1 MASSPPAGNRVL
13 PGPLR
18 LLDATPLGPVSGGAL
33 IATAVVLAFLA
44 WEWFT
49 GLLWERPDFGA
60 QMWFEVLQAVM
71 IGYAL
76 TAIAISL
83 RGALRDL
90 EDLREVLELSPVEF
104 ESERQAL
111 TSFRAGPLVVAALN
125 GVGVGVALLFYPSS
139 WVTGVRPE
147 FGDPLFTW
155 ILVRNSLMLAL
166 YAWTV
171 YIEVEV
177 ARRLSRIGERFARV
191 DLLDLAPLHPFA
203 RRGLRSVLLWV
214 VLSVFLSLLFLAPWS
229 SDPAL
234 GFLALVFVLATA
246 LLLLPA
252 WGIHRRLLHAKQ
264 AELARVREVIRAGRQ
279 SLLELD
285 AAGVTSPGRMADA
298 VAYEA
303 RVASIPTW
311 PFDVSTLVRFAF
323 YVALGLGSWL
333 GAAAVERLL
342 DLVLT

>member
-1 MASSPPAGNRVL
+1 M
-13 PGPLR
+13 
-18 LLDATPLGPVSGGAL
+18 
-33 IATAVVLAFLA
+33 
-44 WEWFT
+44 
-49 GLLWERPDFGA
+49 
-60 QMWFEVLQAVM
+60 
-71 IGYAL
+71 
-76 TAIAISL
+76 
-83 RGALRDL
+83 
-90 EDLREVLELSPVEF
+90 
-104 ESERQAL
+104 
-111 TSFRAGPLVVAALN
+111 
-125 GVGVGVALLFYPSS
+125 GVGVALVFYPSS

-191 DLLDLAPLHPFA
+191 DLLDLAPLRPFA

-252 WGIHRRLLHAKQ
+252 WGIHRRILVAKQ
-264 AELARVREVIRAGRQ
+264 AELARVREVIRARRQ

-333 GAAAVERLL
+333 GAATVERLL

>member
-1 MASSPPAGNRVL
+1 
-13 PGPLR
+13 
-18 LLDATPLGPVSGGAL
+18 
-33 IATAVVLAFLA
+33 
-44 WEWFT
+44 
-49 GLLWERPDFGA
+49 
-60 QMWFEVLQAVM
+60 
-71 IGYAL
+71 
-76 TAIAISL
+76 
-83 RGALRDL
+83 
-90 EDLREVLELSPVEF
+90 
-104 ESERQAL
+104 
-111 TSFRAGPLVVAALN
+111 
-125 GVGVGVALLFYPSS
+125 VGVGVALLFYPSS

-191 DLLDLAPLHPFA
+191 DLLDPAPLRPFA